1 MIFISFLFFFNIL
14 PNENLK
20 KGLFYAIAMVILVGL
35 QPIIANSRPAEL
47 DSYIFAAMTC
57 IIESIIFFPI
67 IMIERRNLKISKIE
81 DPKKTIEIESLLNG
95 WKKHKLFLVYLGIN
109 FGIAQI
115 LFFLSYQLAGAI
127 NGSLAQK
134 TTVIFSLLFGYI
146 INKEPIKK
154 SQVIFSF
161 ILLFGVTLAITQGLF
176 NLLEFNLGV
185 ILMLITVAIWML
197 GHAITKKVFDKN
209 EATPIQLVFS
219 RNALS
224 GIILF
229 STYFLLF
236 PLENF
241 NLLFNPINIFYFL
254 AMGTIYGVGLF
265 CWYKVLTCL
274 DVSKASVLG
283 SPTPIVTAFFAIFLG
298 EIFNLFHLIG
308 LFIIII
314 SIYFIVREKKE

>member
-1 MIFISFLFFFNIL
+1 
-14 PNENLK
+14 
-20 KGLFYAIAMVILVGL
+20 MVILVGL

-57 IIESIIFFPI
+57 IIETILFFPI
-67 IMIERRNLKISKIE
+67 LMIERRNFKISKE
-81 DPKKTIEIESLLNG
+81 NDPKKSIEIESLLNG

-109 FGIAQI
+109 FGVAQI

-134 TTVIFSLLFGYI
+134 TTVIFALLFGYI

-154 SQVIFSF
+154 SQVLFSLF
-161 ILLFGVTLAITQGLF
+161 LLSGLTLAITQGLF
-176 NLLEFNLGV
+176 NLLEINLGV
-185 ILMLITVAIWML
+185 VLMLITAAIWML

-219 RNALS
+219 RNVLS

-241 NLLFNPINIFYFL
+241 NLLFKPLNIFYFL
-254 AMGTIYGVGLF
+254 TMGAVYSIGLF
-265 CWYKVLTCL
+265 CWYKVLTYL
-274 DVSKASVLG
+274 DVAKASVLG
-283 SPTPIVTAFFAIFLG
+283 SPTPIITAFFAIFLG
-298 EIFNLFHLIG
+298 EIFTGFHLIG

-314 SIYFIVREKKE
+314 SIYFIVRNKKE

>member
-1 MIFISFLFFFNIL
+1 
-14 PNENLK
+14 
-20 KGLFYAIAMVILVGL
+20 
-35 QPIIANSRPAEL
+35 
-47 DSYIFAAMTC
+47 
-57 IIESIIFFPI
+57 
-67 IMIERRNLKISKIE
+67 MIERRSFKISKE
-81 DPKKTIEIESLLNG
+81 KDPHKTIEIESLLNG
-95 WKKHKLFLVYLGIN
+95 WKNHKLFLIYLGIN
-109 FGIAQI
+109 FGVAQI
-115 LFFLSYQLAGAI
+115 LFFQSFQLAGAI

-134 TTVIFSLLFGYI
+134 TTVIFALLFGYI
-146 INKEPIKK
+146 INKESIKK
-154 SQVIFSF
+154 SQILFSF
-161 ILLFGVTLAITQGLF
+161 LLLFGLTLAITQGSF

-185 ILMLITVAIWML
+185 VLMLITAAIWML
-197 GHAITKKVFDKN
+197 GHAITKTVFDKN
-209 EATPIQLVFS
+209 EASPIQLVFS

-229 STYFLLF
+229 SSYFLFF

-254 AMGTIYGVGLF
+254 AMGVVYSIDLF
-265 CWYKVLTCL
+265 CWYKVITYL

-298 EIFNLFHLIG
+298 EIFTFFHLIG

>member
-1 MIFISFLFFFNIL
+1 
-14 PNENLK
+14 
-20 KGLFYAIAMVILVGL
+20 MVILVGL

-57 IIESIIFFPI
+57 IIASIIFFPI
-67 IMIERRNLKISKIE
+67 MMIERKNFKISKE
-81 DPKKTIEIESLLNG
+81 KDPDKTIEIESLLNG
-95 WKKHKLFLVYLGIN
+95 WKKHKFFLIYLGIN

-134 TTVIFSLLFGYI
+134 TTVIFALLFGYI
-146 INKEPIKK
+146 INKESIKK
-154 SQVIFSF
+154 SQVLFSF
-161 ILLFGVTLAITQGLF
+161 LLLFGVTLAITQGLF
-176 NLLEFNLGV
+176 NLLEFNLGIV
-185 ILMLITVAIWML
+185 LMLITAAIWML
-197 GHAITKKVFDKN
+197 GHAMTKKVFDKN

-219 RNALS
+219 RNVLS

-229 STYFLLF
+229 SIYFLFF
-236 PLENF
+236 PLENL
-241 NLLFNPINIFYFL
+241 NLLFKSINLFYFL
-254 AMGTIYGVGLF
+254 AMGVVYSAGLF
-265 CWYKVLTCL
+265 CWYKVLKYL

-283 SPTPIVTAFFAIFLG
+283 SPTPIITAFFAIFLG
-298 EIFNLFHLIG
+298 EIFTGFHLIG

>member
-1 MIFISFLFFFNIL
+1 L

-20 KGLFYAIAMVILVGL
+20 KGLTYGVVLVFLVGL
-35 QPIIANSRPAEL
+35 QPIIANARPPEL

-57 IIESIIFFPI
+57 IIETIIFFPI
-67 IMIERRNLKISKIE
+67 IMIERRNFKISKE
-81 DPKKTIEIESLLNG
+81 KDPNKTIEIESLLNG
-95 WKKHKLFLVYLGIN
+95 WKKHKLFLIYLGIN
-109 FGIAQI
+109 FGVAQI
-115 LFFLSYQLAGAI
+115 LFFLSYELAGAI

-134 TTVIFSLLFGYI
+134 TTVIFALLFGYI

-154 SQVIFSF
+154 YQVLFSF
-161 ILLFGVTLAITQGLF
+161 LLLFGVTLAITQGSF

-185 ILMLITVAIWML
+185 ILMLITAAIWML
-197 GHAITKKVFDKN
+197 GHAITKTVLDKN

-219 RNALS
+219 RNTLS

-229 STYFLLF
+229 STYFLFF
-236 PLENF
+236 PIENF

-254 AMGTIYGVGLF
+254 AMGAVYSADLY
-265 CWYKVLTCL
+265 CWYKLLTYL
-274 DVSKASVLG
+274 DVSKGSVLT

-298 EIFNLFHLIG
+298 EIFTGFHLIG

-314 SIYFIVREKKE
+314 SIYFIVREKKT